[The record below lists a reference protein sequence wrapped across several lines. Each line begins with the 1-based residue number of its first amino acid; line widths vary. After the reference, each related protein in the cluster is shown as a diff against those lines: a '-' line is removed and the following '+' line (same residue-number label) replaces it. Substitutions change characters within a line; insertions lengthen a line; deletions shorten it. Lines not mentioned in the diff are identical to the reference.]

1 MKTWIMWKVKA
12 FVGLIAFIVLLPL
25 STFASDLVRV
35 AFPSVTA
42 ILWPMWAA
50 RDQRFYS
57 AEGIEVELIQVRLGS
72 ATIAQA
78 LLSGGLTFA
87 STGLPVAITSRLA
100 GAETVIV
107 AASSNTVEFQIYGAK
122 GITSFDG
129 LRGKT
134 VASGSKGSG
143 GEIGMTATLQYAGLV
158 PGKDLSVIYIG
169 NSNDRLIALRTDL
182 VQATIL
188 SPPLTRVARIEG
200 FTRLLTVSNILTDWV
215 GNGYFTGKRLVQQNP
230 GLVER
235 FLRASLK
242 GTRFL
247 KSERKKAIEIGMR
260 YWKAPESEVAEYYD
274 DIVPNLEDWGEINT
288 KGLSRAIALISKQ
301 RNQSPPQ
308 VQEFM
313 DLRFV
318 NAIKQARK

>member
-1 MKTWIMWKVKA
+1 
-12 FVGLIAFIVLLPL
+12 
-25 STFASDLVRV
+25 
-35 AFPSVTA
+35 
-42 ILWPMWAA
+42 
-50 RDQRFYS
+50 
-57 AEGIEVELIQVRLGS
+57 
-72 ATIAQA
+72 
-78 LLSGGLTFA
+78 
-87 STGLPVAITSRLA
+87 
-100 GAETVIV
+100 
-107 AASSNTVEFQIYGAK
+107 
-122 GITSFDG
+122 
-129 LRGKT
+129 
-134 VASGSKGSG
+134 
-143 GEIGMTATLQYAGLV
+143 
-158 PGKDLSVIYIG
+158 
-169 NSNDRLIALRTDL
+169 

-188 SPPLTRVARIEG
+188 SPPLTRVARLDG

-301 RNQSPPQ
+301 RNQIPPQ

>member
-1 MKTWIMWKVKA
+1 MW
-12 FVGLIAFIVLLPL
+12 
-25 STFASDLVRV
+25 
-35 AFPSVTA
+35 TA
-42 ILWPMWAA
+42 K
-50 RDQRFYS
+50 DQGFYS

-87 STGLPVAITSRLA
+87 CTGLPVAITSRLA

-122 GITSFDG
+122 GISSFDV

-143 GEIGMTATLQYAGLV
+143 GEIGMMAALQYAGLT
-158 PGKDLSVIYIG
+158 PGKDLHVIYIG
-169 NSNDRLIALRTDL
+169 NSNDRLTALRTSL

-188 SPPLTRVARIEG
+188 SPPLTRVARLDG
-200 FTRLLTVSNILTDWV
+200 FTRLLTVSNILKDWV
-215 GNGYFTGKRLVQQNP
+215 GNGYFTSKRLVQQNP

-235 FLRASLK
+235 FLHASLK
-242 GTRFL
+242 GTRLL
-247 KSERKKAIEIGMR
+247 KKDRKKAIEIGMR
-260 YWKAPESEVAEYYD
+260 YWKAPEAEVAEYYD

-301 RNQSPPQ
+301 RNQTPLA
-308 VQEFM
+308 VQEFI
-313 DLRFV
+313 DTRFID
-318 NAIKQARK
+318 AIKQAGGK

>member
-1 MKTWIMWKVKA
+1 MWQVKTLLA
-12 FVGLIAFIVLLPL
+12 GIAFTFLLPA
-25 STFASDLVRV
+25 SSFASDLVKV
-35 AFPSVTA
+35 AFPSISA

-50 RDQRFYS
+50 RDQGFYS
-57 AEGIEVELIQVRLGS
+57 SEGIQVELIQVRLGS

-78 LLSGGLTFA
+78 LLSGGLSFA

-107 AASSNTVEFQIYGAK
+107 GASSNTVEFQVYGGK

-143 GEIGMTATLQYAGLV
+143 GEIGMMATLQYAGLV
-158 PGKDLSVIYIG
+158 PGKDLNVIYIG
-169 NSNDRLIALRTDL
+169 NSNDRLTALRTDL

-188 SPPLTRVARIEG
+188 SPPLTRVARLDG

-215 GNGYFTGKRLVQQNP
+215 GNGYFTSKRLVQQNP

-235 FLRASLK
+235 FLRSSLK

-247 KSERKKAIEIGMR
+247 KTERKKAIEIGMR
-260 YWKAPESEVAEYYD
+260 YWKAPEAEVAEYYD
-274 DIVPNLEDWGEINT
+274 DIVRNLEDWGEINT
-288 KGLSRAIALISKQ
+288 TGLSRAIALIAKQ
-301 RNQSPPQ
+301 RNQPPPQ
-308 VQEFM
+308 VHDFI
-313 DLRFV
+313 DVRFI

>member
-1 MKTWIMWKVKA
+1 MWQVKTLLA
-12 FVGLIAFIVLLPL
+12 GIAFTFLLPA
-25 STFASDLVRV
+25 SSFASDLVKV
-35 AFPSVTA
+35 AFPSISA

-50 RDQRFYS
+50 RDQGFYS
-57 AEGIEVELIQVRLGS
+57 SEGIQVELIQVRLGS

-78 LLSGGLTFA
+78 LLSGGLSFA

-107 AASSNTVEFQIYGAK
+107 GASSNTVEFQVYGGK

-143 GEIGMTATLQYAGLV
+143 GEIGMMATLQYAGLV

-169 NSNDRLIALRTDL
+169 NSNDRLTALRTDL
-182 VQATIL
+182 VQSTIL
-188 SPPLTRVARIEG
+188 SPPLTRVARLDG

-215 GNGYFTGKRLVQQNP
+215 GNGYFTSKRLVQQNP

-235 FLRASLK
+235 FLRSSLK

-247 KSERKKAIEIGMR
+247 KTERKKAIEIGMR
-260 YWKAPESEVAEYYD
+260 YWKAPEAEVAEYYD
-274 DIVPNLEDWGEINT
+274 DIVRNLEDWGEINT
-288 KGLSRAIALISKQ
+288 TGLSRAIALIAKQ
-301 RNQSPPQ
+301 RNQPPPQ
-308 VQEFM
+308 VHDFI
-313 DLRFV
+313 DVRFI

>member
-1 MKTWIMWKVKA
+1 MWKVKTA
-12 FVGLIAFIVLLPL
+12 VGLIALIILLPA
-25 STFASDLVRV
+25 SSFASDLVRV
-35 AFPSVTA
+35 AFPSISA
-42 ILWPMWAA
+42 IVWPMWTA
-50 RDQRFYS
+50 RDQGFYS
-57 AEGIEVELIQVRLGS
+57 SESIEVELIQVRLGS

-78 LLSGGLTFA
+78 LLSGGLDFA
-87 STGLPVAITSRLA
+87 VTGLPVAITSRLA

-107 AASSNTVEFQIYGAK
+107 AALSNTVEFQIYGDR
-122 GITSFDG
+122 GITSLDG

-143 GEIGMTATLQYAGLV
+143 GEIGMMAALQYAGLMA
-158 PGKDLSVIYIG
+158 GKDVNIIYIG
-169 NSNDRLIALRTDL
+169 NSNDRLATLRTGRI
-182 VQATIL
+182 QATIL
-188 SPPLTRVARIEG
+188 SPPLTRVARLEG

-215 GNGYFTGKRLVQQNP
+215 GNGYFISKRLVQQNP

-235 FLRASLK
+235 FLRASFK

-260 YWKAPESEVAEYYD
+260 YWKAPESEVAEYYN
-274 DIVPNLEDWGEINT
+274 DIVPNLEGWGEINT

-301 RNQSPPQ
+301 RNQMPPQ
-308 VQEFM
+308 VPEFI
-313 DLRFV
+313 DIRFV

>member
-1 MKTWIMWKVKA
+1 MWRVKTLLS
-12 FVGLIAFIVLLPL
+12 GIAFTFLLPA
-25 STFASDLVRV
+25 SSFASDLVRV
-35 AFPSVTA
+35 AFPSITA
-42 ILWPMWAA
+42 ILWPMWAS
-50 RDQRFYS
+50 RDQGFYS
-57 AEGIEVELIQVRLGS
+57 SEGIEVELIQVRLGS

-100 GAETVIV
+100 GAETIII
-107 AASSNTVEFQIYGAK
+107 AASSNTVEFQIYGGK

-158 PGKDLSVIYIG
+158 PGKDLNVIYIG
-169 NSNDRLIALRTDL
+169 NSNDRLTALRTDL
-182 VQATIL
+182 VQGTIL
-188 SPPLTRVARIEG
+188 SPPLTRVARLDG
-200 FTRLLTVSNILTDWV
+200 FTRLLTVANILTDWV

-247 KSERKKAIEIGMR
+247 KNERKKAIEIGVR
-260 YWKAPESEVAEYYD
+260 YWKSPEAEVAEYYD

-288 KGLSRAIALISKQ
+288 KGLSRAIALIAKQ
-301 RNQSPPQ
+301 RNQTPPQ
-308 VQEFM
+308 VQDFI
-313 DLRFV
+313 DVRFI

>member
-1 MKTWIMWKVKA
+1 MWKLKA
-12 FVGLIAFIVLLPL
+12 IFAGIALTFLPAL
-25 STFASDLVRV
+25 SLASDLVRV
-35 AFPSVTA
+35 AFPSVSA

-50 RDQRFYS
+50 RDQGFYS

-107 AASSNTVEFQIYGAK
+107 AASSNTVEFQVYGGK
-122 GITSFDG
+122 GITAFES

-143 GEIGMTATLQYAGLV
+143 GEIGMTATLQHAGLV
-158 PGKDLSVIYIG
+158 PGKDLNVIYIG
-169 NSNDRLIALRTDL
+169 NSNDRLTALRNDL

-188 SPPLTRVARIEG
+188 SPPLTRMARLDG
-200 FTRLLTVSNILTDWV
+200 FTRLLVVSSILTDWV

-230 GLVER
+230 ALVER
-235 FLRASLK
+235 FLRASLR

-247 KSERKKAIEIGMR
+247 KSDRKRAIEIGMR
-260 YWKAPESEVAEYYD
+260 HWKTSEPEVAEYYD
-274 DIVPNLEDWGEINT
+274 DIVPNLEDWGDINT
-288 KGLSRAIALISKQ
+288 KGLSRAIALMAKQ
-301 RNQSPPQ
+301 RNQSPPP
-308 VQEFM
+308 VQDFI
-313 DLRFV
+313 DLRFI
-318 NAIKQARK
+318 NAIKQVRK